1 MHMLVE
7 RTDKAENWLYIYI
20 YIYIYIYPDYMP
32 VFFRCYSFKAMP
44 TWLMARIPLT
54 RIAEENL

>member
-7 RTDKAENWLYIYI
+7 RTDKAENWL
-20 YIYIYIYPDYMP
+20 YIYIYPDYMP